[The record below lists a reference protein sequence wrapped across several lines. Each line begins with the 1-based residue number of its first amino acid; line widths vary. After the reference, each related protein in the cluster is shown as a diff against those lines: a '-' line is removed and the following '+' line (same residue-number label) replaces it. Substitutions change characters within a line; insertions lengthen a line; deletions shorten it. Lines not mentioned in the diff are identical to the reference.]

1 MIYQSI
7 LETIGHTP
15 MVKINTL
22 NTKSGVTIYA
32 KLEGQNPGG
41 SVKDRIAL
49 SMIEAAEKSGELTKD
64 KIILEPTSGNTGIG
78 IALVATVK
86 GYKSVLTMS
95 AGMSEERK
103 KILRAFGAEL
113 IETDPTK
120 GTDGAIA
127 KAKEMY
133 HSELNKYWMPYQFD
147 NLNNPL
153 AHYQG
158 TAEDIITD
166 LPNVDYFVAGMGT
179 TGTLMGTGKRLKE
192 YNAAIQIVG
201 VEPQF
206 EHKIAGLKNMK
217 EAIVPSIYDETKLDK
232 KFVVYNEQAYETAR
246 ALALREGI
254 FVGMS
259 SGAAM
264 FGALELA
271 KEINSGVIVVLFP
284 DSGEKYLS
292 TALFK

>member
-15 MVKINTL
+15 MVKINAL
-22 NTKSGVTIYA
+22 NTKNGVTIYA

-133 HSELNKYWMPYQFD
+133 HFEPNKYWMPYQFD

-166 LPNVDYFVAGMGT
+166 LPNVDFFVAGIGT
-179 TGTLMGTGKRLKE
+179 TGTLMGAGKRLKE

-201 VEPQF
+201 VEPQL

-217 EAIVPSIYDETKLDK
+217 EAVVPSIYDETKLDK

-284 DSGEKYLS
+284 DRGEKYLS